1 VRLGRK
7 KTVRFAKRA
16 LKRVLLAAA
25 GERVY
30 RVRSG
35 LAVGLRRQGG
45 IGFLPSFLRPLSRE
59 EELLEELDLTGLTV
73 FDVGAGEGIFTL
85 FFARA
90 VGEHGRVEAF
100 EPNPEN
106 VRRVLRNV
114 ELNGLRNVRVHELG
128 LAAEQGERE
137 LTFDPVHPGEGT
149 VFGPLAGRR
158 RVRDTRAVRVSLE
171 RLDDVVG
178 ERGLPSPD
186 LVKIDVE
193 GLEYDALVGGRRT
206 IEESRPALLIEMH
219 GPHLDEKVRNAERM
233 VGLLEELGYAP
244 RHVERDVAVTP
255 ANAAVA
261 ASGHL
266 YCARP
271 A

>member
-1 VRLGRK
+1 MRLL
-7 KTVRFAKRA
+7 KRT

-30 RVRSG
+30 TVRSG
-35 LAVGLRRQGG
+35 LAAGLRRQGG
-45 IGFLPSFLRPLSRE
+45 IGFLPALLRPLSRE
-59 EELLEELDLTGLTV
+59 EELLEELDLDGLTV

-106 VRRVLRNV
+106 VRRVVRNV
-114 ELNGLRNVRVHELG
+114 ELNGFRNVGVHELG

-149 VFGPLAGRR
+149 VLGPLAGRR
-158 RVRDTRAVRVSLE
+158 RVRDTRAVGVRLE
-171 RLDDVVG
+171 RLDDVVAG
-178 ERGLPSPD
+178 RGLPKPD

-193 GLEYDALVGGRRT
+193 GLEYDVLVGGRRT
-206 IEESRPALLIEMH
+206 IEESSPVLLIEIH
-219 GPHLDEKVRNAERM
+219 GPQLEAKVRNAER
-233 VGLLEELGYAP
+233 VVSLLEKLGYAS
-244 RHVERDVAVTP
+244 RHVEADVGVTE

-266 YCARP
+266 YCTRP